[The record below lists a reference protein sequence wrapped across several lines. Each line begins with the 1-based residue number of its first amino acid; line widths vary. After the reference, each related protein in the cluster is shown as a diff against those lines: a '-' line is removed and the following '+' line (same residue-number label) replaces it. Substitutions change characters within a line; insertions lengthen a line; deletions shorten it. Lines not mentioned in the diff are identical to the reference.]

1 MIRQKP
7 DYNRVLKKSSN
18 ITKMFLKEFS
28 DLKSNNDHSVLN
40 TSDPTYSLHVSSW
53 EVGKKDNKKE
63 SSDSQ
68 RPEKKCLNLIV
79 I

>member
-28 DLKSNNDHSVLN
+28 DLKSNNDHSVLILL
-40 TSDPTYSLHVSSW
+40 TQHIPFMFP
-53 EVGKKDNKKE
+53 VGKW
-63 SSDSQ
+63 
-68 RPEKKCLNLIV
+68 EKKIKRNPV
-79 I
+79 ILKDPRKNV

>member
-28 DLKSNNDHSVLN
+28 DLKSNDHSVLN
-40 TSDPTYSLHVSSW
+40 TSDPAYSFHVSSW

-68 RPEKKCLNLIV
+68 RPEKKCLSLIV